1 MKKYNAE
8 KLCHHFENKRYDS
21 NWKKRTTFKLTA
33 AAEACEIR
41 YGISSVLR
49 LTNTQL
55 TLYFCTFYNPNFI
68 SNQCVYMK
76 VVELLNKQNLVLTWK
91 VQMTVFPSQHQYTG
105 RIDSDQKSLK
115 N

>member
-21 NWKKRTTFKLTA
+21 NQKKRTTFKLTA

-41 YGISSVLR
+41 YGISSVFR

-55 TLYFCTFYNPNFI
+55 SFTSALFTILI
-68 SNQCVYMK
+68 SSVTNVYTTVYVK
-76 VVELLNKQNLVLTWK
+76 VVELLN
-91 VQMTVFPSQHQYTG
+91 
-105 RIDSDQKSLK
+105 
-115 N
+115 